1 MIVLTTFLDSM
12 GVTLVAV
19 AVLTAALVLFGAWG
33 LVGGAGVLAVGCL
46 CLSWALDR
54 QRVRS

>member
-12 GVTLVAV
+12 GVTLVVV

-33 LVGGAGVLAVGCL
+33 LVGGAGVLAVLCL